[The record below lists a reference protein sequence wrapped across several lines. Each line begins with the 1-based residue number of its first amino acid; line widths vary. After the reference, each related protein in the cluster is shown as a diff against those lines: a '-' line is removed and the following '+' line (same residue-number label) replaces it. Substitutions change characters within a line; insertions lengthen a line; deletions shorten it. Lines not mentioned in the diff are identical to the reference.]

1 MKPIIIIIIII
12 IIIMFLVIIITSCQ
26 PVWCTGFF
34 KKKKKLQLSFVA
46 LNQNVSRLTNQIIQ
60 LNGEDPSIT

>member
-1 MKPIIIIIIII
+1 MQSQRLSPTFIIYNII
-12 IIIMFLVIIITSCQ
+12 LVANPCNARDSLKR
-26 PVWCTGFF
+26 
-34 KKKKKLQLSFVA
+34 KKTILQLSFAA